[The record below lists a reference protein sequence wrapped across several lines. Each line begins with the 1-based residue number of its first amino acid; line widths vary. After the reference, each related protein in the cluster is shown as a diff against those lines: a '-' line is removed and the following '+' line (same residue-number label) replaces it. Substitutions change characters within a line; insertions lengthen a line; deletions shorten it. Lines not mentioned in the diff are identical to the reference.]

1 MRDTMVLCGERE
13 SASCGRL
20 VEMSAMKRIRGGGRQ
35 EQEEVEV
42 TRFDLL

>member
-20 VEMSAMKRIRGGGRQ
+20 VEMSAMKRIRGEGGKNRK
-35 EQEEVEV
+35 
-42 TRFDLL
+42 RWR